1 MVSQRANKSKENT
14 EKLQTFDLHY
24 FHSKDSFGNIGFQ
37 IIFAYQPTFSMV
49 ELKEDKCTKCVIG

>member
-37 IIFAYQPTFSMV
+37 IIFAY
-49 ELKEDKCTKCVIG
+49 